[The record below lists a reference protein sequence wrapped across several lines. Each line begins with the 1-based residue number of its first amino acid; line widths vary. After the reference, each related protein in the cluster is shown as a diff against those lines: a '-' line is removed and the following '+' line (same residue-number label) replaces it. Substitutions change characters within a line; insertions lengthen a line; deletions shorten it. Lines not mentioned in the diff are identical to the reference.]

1 VFTSLRACV
10 RACWAWSDYARMLGM
25 VPHMPSHLIPRSI
38 TIYDKAHESV
48 AQWPVAQLEERL
60 KVTYCALPVCGH
72 KYIEELMFSGFGI
85 GETDVEFR
93 CAQWLSRELLLQLLF
108 CSPLSHTH
116 THTRQEEVY
125 EGH

>member
-1 VFTSLRACV
+1 MSALSEFECSLLCV
-10 RACWAWSDYARMLGM
+10 RVLGVGSDYARMLDM

-38 TIYDKAHESV
+38 TVYDKAHESV
-48 AQWPVAQLEERL
+48 AQWSVAQLEERL

-93 CAQWLSRELLLQLLF
+93 CAQWL
-108 CSPLSHTH
+108 
-116 THTRQEEVY
+116 
-125 EGH
+125 